1 MPSIHL
7 LALLT
12 FHMNQLKIIRF
23 ITVFF
28 VEFIPLCTLCE
39 CSTGGCESQVLV
51 GAAFN
56 LFHSVFRHRVQ
67 LISMLLLLCFLL
79 SGSSFY
85 FFFFFFPYLS
95 FFFEKFF
102 VFCSSACLYKCLCFR
117 HIFLKKC
124 FGFIARFLLNKLC

>member
-7 LALLT
+7 LASLK
-12 FHMNQLKIIRF
+12 FHMNRLKIIRF
-23 ITVFF
+23 ITIFF

-85 FFFFFFPYLS
+85 FFFFFSILIFLLW
-95 FFFEKFF
+95 K
-102 VFCSSACLYKCLCFR
+102 VFCFLFFSMFVQMFMLQTYFFKK
-117 HIFLKKC
+117 IFWFYCKV
-124 FGFIARFLLNKLC
+124 FIK